1 MNKTTVLDSIN
12 PQAMTK
18 ALAQKLPQVD
28 VASLKA
34 TSERTGKAV
43 RGWWDDLPNDGVRWA
58 IPVGAALVVGL
69 TVALAVYLRRR

>member
-1 MNKTTVLDSIN
+1 MNKATVLNTVN
-12 PQAMTK
+12 PQAVTK

-43 RGWWDDLPNDGVRWA
+43 KGWWDDLPNDTVRWA
-58 IPVGAALVVGL
+58 IPAGAALAVGL
-69 TVALAVYLRRR
+69 AVALTIYLRRR